1 MGKAQ
6 QPVSKLPID
15 YAKTDQ
21 AQCRME
27 LFDEL
32 RQRADTAVRLGD
44 VRRERNWILN
54 ERPQNKLLS
63 GDLGIDDLKDEDFMP
78 GLKQKAVDMRI
89 GLNIASIA
97 LKKQA
102 STIILVSGDADFVP
116 ASKLARREGVKI
128 VLDPLWRSVAADLY
142 KHIDRVQSGFPRP
155 KAKNSYL
162 PPTCPIALRCCA
174 RCKPSIRS
182 RQMISTPAAI
192 TIAAPSNI
200 VPVGTSAK
208 MKYPMPSANIIDV

>member
-21 AQCRME
+21 AHFRTE

-44 VRRERNWILN
+44 VRRKRKWILN

-63 GDLGIDDLKDEDFMP
+63 GDLGIDNLKDEDFTP

-89 GLNIASIA
+89 GLDIASIA
-97 LKKQA
+97 LKK
-102 STIILVSGDADFVP
+102 T
-116 ASKLARREGVKI
+116 SKHHNLGV
-128 VLDPLWRSVAADLY
+128 W
-142 KHIDRVQSGFPRP
+142 
-155 KAKNSYL
+155 
-162 PPTCPIALRCCA
+162 
-174 RCKPSIRS
+174 
-182 RQMISTPAAI
+182 
-192 TIAAPSNI
+192 
-200 VPVGTSAK
+200 
-208 MKYPMPSANIIDV
+208 

>member
-1 MGKAQ
+1 MLGFYLSVCPSVDHKNARAVANAISHLVTGHLKDQNKIYGEATERTLLYRVFYYDARPYMGKAQ

-21 AQCRME
+21 AQFRME

-44 VRRERNWILN
+44 VRRERNWILK

-63 GDLGIDDLKDEDFMP
+63 GDLGIDDLKDEDFTP

-89 GLNIASIA
+89 GLDIASIA

-128 VLDPLWRSVAADLY
+128 VLDPL
-142 KHIDRVQSGFPRP
+142 
-155 KAKNSYL
+155 
-162 PPTCPIALRCCA
+162 
-174 RCKPSIRS
+174 
-182 RQMISTPAAI
+182 
-192 TIAAPSNI
+192 
-200 VPVGTSAK
+200 
-208 MKYPMPSANIIDV
+208 

>member
-1 MGKAQ
+1 MLGFFLSVCPSVDHKSARVVANAISRLVTGHLKDQKIYGEATERALLYRVFYYDARPYMGKAQ

-21 AQCRME
+21 AHFRTE

-63 GDLGIDDLKDEDFMP
+63 GDLGIDNLKDEDFRP

-89 GLNIASIA
+89 GLDIASIA
-97 LKKQA
+97 LKK
-102 STIILVSGDADFVP
+102 T
-116 ASKLARREGVKI
+116 SKHHNLGV
-128 VLDPLWRSVAADLY
+128 W
-142 KHIDRVQSGFPRP
+142 
-155 KAKNSYL
+155 
-162 PPTCPIALRCCA
+162 
-174 RCKPSIRS
+174 
-182 RQMISTPAAI
+182 
-192 TIAAPSNI
+192 
-200 VPVGTSAK
+200 
-208 MKYPMPSANIIDV
+208 